1 MAWPKSNGDTLPATD
16 ANDAPNQPSVELG
29 FARFMSP
36 DSTEQGTWSVQE
48 DETNI
53 NNFFFTNTTAA
64 NADAVSFKVGLVAGT
79 YSLIVIYAKST
90 DTAIIQVNLNGVQI
104 ASIDSYNGSTT
115 RENVSRT
122 NSISVSNGLVNLQI
136 KANGKNASSSS
147 YKVLIQGIAIVK
159 TA

>member
-1 MAWPKSNGDTLPATD
+1 MAWPNIDGNPITASDQ
-16 ANDAPNQPSVELG
+16 NDSPNQPSVELG

-36 DSTEQGTWSVQE
+36 DSTEQGTWGVQE
-48 DETNI
+48 DESNI

-90 DTAIIQVNLNGVQI
+90 DTAIIQVNLNGAQI
-104 ASIDSYNGSTT
+104 ASIDAYNAVTT
-115 RENVSRT
+115 RENISRT
-122 NSISVSNGLVNLQI
+122 NSISVSSGLVNLQI

-147 YKVLIQGIAIVK
+147 YKVFIQGIAIVK